1 MINKNKTIKS
11 NLVQGKRLNVFVLFL
26 VLSFLISLLVK
37 LSNTYTQTL
46 KFELVPTQ
54 LLSNEVLISNAS
66 KSIKVTLSGKGFE
79 LLKYYIYPPKIEVD
93 FSQLNKDKALY
104 YWTERS
110 QFEHIINY
118 FDEKITL
125 KSINPDTIL
134 YPYDRQFI
142 KKIPVEIAVKSSF
155 AAGYDLVQPFRSEPD
170 SITLMGPESVL
181 KTINAV
187 RTKTTTFTAV
197 NTTINKVVGLD
208 IKNKSNQL
216 TYSHKKVSIHAEVDK
231 FTEGTVSVPVTIVNV
246 PENLTI
252 NFFPKEIRV
261 LFYTSLKAYN
271 SVKAHQ
277 FSVECDFNALTTDNK
292 YLNPLLVTQPK
303 TVKTAKL
310 ETTEFEY
317 VITPKND

>member
-79 LLKYYIYPPKIEVD
+79 LLKYYIYPPKIDVD

-118 FDEKITL
+118 FDEKVTL

-155 AAGYDLVQPFRSEPD
+155 AVGYDLVQPFRSDPD

-181 KTINAV
+181 KSINAV

>member
-26 VLSFLISLLVK
+26 FLSFLISLLVK

-54 LLSNEVLISNAS
+54 LLSNEVLISKAS

-93 FSQLNKDKALY
+93 FSQLNKDKTLY
-104 YWTERS
+104 YWTVRS
-110 QFEHIINY
+110 QFENIINY
-118 FDEKITL
+118 FDEKVAL

-134 YPYDRQFI
+134 YSYDRQFI
-142 KKIPVEIAVKSSF
+142 KKIPVEILVNSSF
-155 AAGYDLVQPFRSEPD
+155 AVGYDLVQPFRSEPD

-187 RTKTTTFTAV
+187 RTKTTSFTAV
-197 NTTINKVVGLD
+197 NTTIDKVVGLD
-208 IKNKSNQL
+208 IKNSSNQL
-216 TYSHKKVSIHAEVDK
+216 TYSHKKVSIHAEVEK

-271 SVKAHQ
+271 SIEARQ

-292 YLNPLLVTQPK
+292 YLKPFLVSQPK
-303 TVKTAKL
+303 SVKTAKL

-317 VITPKND
+317 VITPKYD

>member
-118 FDEKITL
+118 FDEKVTL

>member
-26 VLSFLISLLVK
+26 FLSFLISLLVK

-54 LLSNEVLISNAS
+54 LLSNEVLISKAS

-93 FSQLNKDKALY
+93 FSQLNKDKTLY
-104 YWTERS
+104 YWTVRS
-110 QFEHIINY
+110 QFENIINY
-118 FDEKITL
+118 FDEKVAL

-134 YPYDRQFI
+134 YSYDRQFI
-142 KKIPVEIAVKSSF
+142 KKIPVEILVNSSF
-155 AAGYDLVQPFRSEPD
+155 AVGYDLVQPFRSEPD

-187 RTKTTTFTAV
+187 RTKTTSFTAV
-197 NTTINKVVGLD
+197 NTTIDKVVGLD
-208 IKNKSNQL
+208 IKNSSNQL
-216 TYSHKKVSIHAEVDK
+216 IYSHKKVSIHAEVEK

-271 SVKAHQ
+271 SIEARQ

-292 YLNPLLVTQPK
+292 YLKPFLVTQPK
-303 TVKTAKL
+303 SVKTAKL

-317 VITPKND
+317 VITPKYD

>member
-118 FDEKITL
+118 FDEKVTL

-155 AAGYDLVQPFRSEPD
+155 AVGYDLVQPFRSDPD

-181 KTINAV
+181 KSINAV
-187 RTKTTTFTAV
+187 RTKTTKFNAV

>member
-11 NLVQGKRLNVFVLFL
+11 NLFQGKRLNVFVLFL
-26 VLSFLISLLVK
+26 FLSFLISLLVK

-54 LLSNEVLISNAS
+54 LLSNEVLISKAS

-93 FSQLNKDKALY
+93 FSQLNKDKTLY
-104 YWTERS
+104 YWTVRS
-110 QFEHIINY
+110 QFENIINY
-118 FDEKITL
+118 FDEKVAL

-134 YPYDRQFI
+134 YSYDRQFI
-142 KKIPVEIAVKSSF
+142 KKIPVEILVNSSF
-155 AAGYDLVQPFRSEPD
+155 AVGYDLVQPFRSEPD

-181 KTINAV
+181 KTMNAV
-187 RTKTTTFTAV
+187 RTKTTSFTAV
-197 NTTINKVVGLD
+197 NSTIDKVVGLD
-208 IKNKSNQL
+208 IKNSSNQL
-216 TYSHKKVSIHAEVDK
+216 IYSHKKVSIHAEVEK

-271 SVKAHQ
+271 SIEARQ

-292 YLNPLLVTQPK
+292 YLKPFLVSQPK
-303 TVKTAKL
+303 SVKTAKL

>member
-26 VLSFLISLLVK
+26 FLSFLISLLVK

-54 LLSNEVLISNAS
+54 LLSNEVLISKAS

-93 FSQLNKDKALY
+93 FSQLNKDKTLY
-104 YWTERS
+104 YWTVRS
-110 QFEHIINY
+110 QFENIINY
-118 FDEKITL
+118 FDEKVAL

-134 YPYDRQFI
+134 YSYDRQFI
-142 KKIPVEIAVKSSF
+142 KKIPVEILVNSSF
-155 AAGYDLVQPFRSEPD
+155 AVGYDFVQPFRSEPD

-181 KTINAV
+181 KTMNAV
-187 RTKTTTFTAV
+187 RTKTTSFTAV
-197 NTTINKVVGLD
+197 NSTIDKVVGLD
-208 IKNKSNQL
+208 IKNSSNQL
-216 TYSHKKVSIHAEVDK
+216 IYSHKKVSIHAEVEK

-271 SVKAHQ
+271 SIEARQ

-292 YLNPLLVTQPK
+292 YLKPFLVSQPK
-303 TVKTAKL
+303 SVKTAKL

>member
-26 VLSFLISLLVK
+26 FLSFLISLLVK

-54 LLSNEVLISNAS
+54 LLSNEVLISKAS

-93 FSQLNKDKALY
+93 FSQLNKDKTLY
-104 YWTERS
+104 YWTVRS
-110 QFEHIINY
+110 QFENIINY
-118 FDEKITL
+118 FDEKVAL

-134 YPYDRQFI
+134 YSYDRQFI
-142 KKIPVEIAVKSSF
+142 KKIPVEILVNSSF
-155 AAGYDLVQPFRSEPD
+155 AVGYDLVQPFRSEPD

-187 RTKTTTFTAV
+187 RTKTTSFTAV
-197 NTTINKVVGLD
+197 NTTIDKVVGVD
-208 IKNKSNQL
+208 IKNSSNQL
-216 TYSHKKVSIHAEVDK
+216 TYSHKKVSIHAEVEK

-271 SVKAHQ
+271 SIEARQ

-292 YLNPLLVTQPK
+292 YLKPFLVSQPK
-303 TVKTAKL
+303 SVKTAKL

>member
-26 VLSFLISLLVK
+26 FLSFLISLLVK

-54 LLSNEVLISNAS
+54 LLSNEVLISKAS

-93 FSQLNKDKALY
+93 FSQLNKDKTLY
-104 YWTERS
+104 YWTVRS
-110 QFEHIINY
+110 QFENIINY
-118 FDEKITL
+118 FDEKVAL

-134 YPYDRQFI
+134 YSYDRQFI
-142 KKIPVEIAVKSSF
+142 KKIPVEILVNSSF
-155 AAGYDLVQPFRSEPD
+155 AVGYDLVQPFRSEPD

-181 KTINAV
+181 KTMNAV
-187 RTKTTTFTAV
+187 RTKTTSFTAV
-197 NTTINKVVGLD
+197 NSTIDKVVGLD
-208 IKNKSNQL
+208 IKNSSNQL
-216 TYSHKKVSIHAEVDK
+216 TYSHKKVSIHAEVEK

-271 SVKAHQ
+271 SIEARQ

-292 YLNPLLVTQPK
+292 YLKPFLVTQPK
-303 TVKTAKL
+303 SVKTAKL

>member
-26 VLSFLISLLVK
+26 FLSFLISLLVK

-54 LLSNEVLISNAS
+54 LLSNEVLISKAS

-93 FSQLNKDKALY
+93 FSQLNKDKTLY
-104 YWTERS
+104 YWTVRS
-110 QFEHIINY
+110 QFENIINY
-118 FDEKITL
+118 FDEKVAL

-134 YPYDRQFI
+134 YSYDRQFI
-142 KKIPVEIAVKSSF
+142 KKIPVEILVNSSF
-155 AAGYDLVQPFRSEPD
+155 AVGYDLVQPFRSEPD

-181 KTINAV
+181 KTMNAV
-187 RTKTTTFTAV
+187 RTKTTSFTAV
-197 NTTINKVVGLD
+197 NSTIDKVVGLD
-208 IKNKSNQL
+208 IKNSSNQL

-271 SVKAHQ
+271 SIEARQ

-292 YLNPLLVTQPK
+292 YLKPFLVSQPK
-303 TVKTAKL
+303 SVKTAKL

>member
-79 LLKYYIYPPKIEVD
+79 LLKYYIYSPKIEVD

-118 FDEKITL
+118 FDEKVTL

-155 AAGYDLVQPFRSEPD
+155 AVGYDLVQPFRSDPD

-181 KTINAV
+181 KSINAV
-187 RTKTTTFTAV
+187 RTKTTKFNAV

>member
-26 VLSFLISLLVK
+26 FLSFLISLLVK

-54 LLSNEVLISNAS
+54 LLSNEVLISKAS

-93 FSQLNKDKALY
+93 FSQLNKDKTLY
-104 YWTERS
+104 YWTVRS
-110 QFEHIINY
+110 QFENIINY
-118 FDEKITL
+118 FDEKVAL

-134 YPYDRQFI
+134 YSYDRQFI
-142 KKIPVEIAVKSSF
+142 KKIPVEILVNSSF
-155 AAGYDLVQPFRSEPD
+155 AVGYDLVQPFRSEPD

-181 KTINAV
+181 KTMNAV
-187 RTKTTTFTAV
+187 RTKTTSFTAV
-197 NTTINKVVGLD
+197 NSTIDKVVGLD
-208 IKNKSNQL
+208 IKNSSNQL
-216 TYSHKKVSIHAEVDK
+216 IYSHKKVSIHAEVEK

-271 SVKAHQ
+271 SIEARQ

-292 YLNPLLVTQPK
+292 YLKPFLVSQPK
-303 TVKTAKL
+303 SVKTAKL

>member
-1 MINKNKTIKS
+1 MIKKHKNRKF
-11 NLVQGKRLNVFVLFL
+11 NLIQGKRLNVFVLFL
-26 VLSFLISLLVK
+26 FLSFLISLLVK

-118 FDEKITL
+118 FDEKVTL

-155 AAGYDLVQPFRSEPD
+155 AVGYDLVQPFRSDPD

-181 KTINAV
+181 KSINAV
-187 RTKTTTFTAV
+187 RTKTTSFTAV
-197 NTTINKVVGLD
+197 NSTIDKVVGLD
-208 IKNKSNQL
+208 IKNSSNQL
-216 TYSHKKVSIHAEVDK
+216 IYSHKKVSIHAEVEK

-271 SVKAHQ
+271 SIEARQ

-292 YLNPLLVTQPK
+292 YLKPFLVSQPK
-303 TVKTAKL
+303 SVKTAKL

>member
-1 MINKNKTIKS
+1 
-11 NLVQGKRLNVFVLFL
+11 
-26 VLSFLISLLVK
+26 LISK
-37 LSNTYTQTL
+37 
-46 KFELVPTQ
+46 
-54 LLSNEVLISNAS
+54 AS

-93 FSQLNKDKALY
+93 FSQLNKDKTLY
-104 YWTERS
+104 YWTVRS
-110 QFEHIINY
+110 QFENIINY
-118 FDEKITL
+118 FDEKVAL

-134 YPYDRQFI
+134 YSYDRQFI
-142 KKIPVEIAVKSSF
+142 KKIPVEILVNSSF
-155 AAGYDLVQPFRSEPD
+155 AVGYDLVQPFRSEPD

-187 RTKTTTFTAV
+187 RTKTTSFTAV
-197 NTTINKVVGLD
+197 NTTIDKVVGLD
-208 IKNKSNQL
+208 IKNSSNQL
-216 TYSHKKVSIHAEVDK
+216 TYSHKKVSIHAEVEK

-271 SVKAHQ
+271 SIEARQ

-292 YLNPLLVTQPK
+292 YLKPFLVSQPK
-303 TVKTAKL
+303 SVKTAKL

>member
-197 NTTINKVVGLD
+197 STTINKVVGLD

>member
-26 VLSFLISLLVK
+26 FLSFLISLLVK

-54 LLSNEVLISNAS
+54 LLSNEVLISKAS

-93 FSQLNKDKALY
+93 FSQLNKDKTLY
-104 YWTERS
+104 YWTVRS
-110 QFEHIINY
+110 QFENIINY
-118 FDEKITL
+118 FDEKVAL

-134 YPYDRQFI
+134 YSYDRQFI
-142 KKIPVEIAVKSSF
+142 KKIPVEILVNSSF
-155 AAGYDLVQPFRSEPD
+155 AVGYDLVQPFRSEPD
-170 SITLMGPESVL
+170 SITLIGPESVL
-181 KTINAV
+181 KTMNAV
-187 RTKTTTFTAV
+187 RTKTTSFTAV
-197 NTTINKVVGLD
+197 NSTIDKVVGLD
-208 IKNKSNQL
+208 IKNSTNQL
-216 TYSHKKVSIHAEVDK
+216 TYSHKKVSIHAEVEK

-271 SVKAHQ
+271 SIEARQ

-292 YLNPLLVTQPK
+292 YLKPFLVSQPK
-303 TVKTAKL
+303 SVKTAKL

>member
-142 KKIPVEIAVKSSF
+142 KKIPVENCCK
-155 AAGYDLVQPFRSEPD
+155 
-170 SITLMGPESVL
+170 
-181 KTINAV
+181 
-187 RTKTTTFTAV
+187 
-197 NTTINKVVGLD
+197 
-208 IKNKSNQL
+208 IKL
-216 TYSHKKVSIHAEVDK
+216 CRR
-231 FTEGTVSVPVTIVNV
+231 
-246 PENLTI
+246 L
-252 NFFPKEIRV
+252 
-261 LFYTSLKAYN
+261 
-271 SVKAHQ
+271 
-277 FSVECDFNALTTDNK
+277 
-292 YLNPLLVTQPK
+292 
-303 TVKTAKL
+303 
-310 ETTEFEY
+310 
-317 VITPKND
+317 